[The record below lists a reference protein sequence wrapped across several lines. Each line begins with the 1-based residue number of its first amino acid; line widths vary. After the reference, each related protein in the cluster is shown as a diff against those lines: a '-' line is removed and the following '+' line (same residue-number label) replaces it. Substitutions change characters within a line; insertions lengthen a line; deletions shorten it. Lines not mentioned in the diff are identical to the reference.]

1 MIQKIFMPIITIS
14 FFHFCVTGID
24 YCLPS
29 FPQETG
35 KDKINTIVFYISH
48 QSPKD

>member
-14 FFHFCVTGID
+14 FTFVSLVLID

-48 QSPKD
+48 

>member
-1 MIQKIFMPIITIS
+1 MNDTENIYAYYDD
-14 FFHFCVTGID
+14 FFLSLLCHLVLTD

-35 KDKINTIVFYISH
+35 KEKINTIVFYISH
-48 QSPKD
+48 